1 MRRIAPVPLILALAM
16 AATTAAAVE
25 DIDARRDATVAEQER
40 IARDLAL
47 SDEREARLAGEVAAL
62 SKDIAGVSAALI
74 QAAKT
79 ENKLRDDVAVA
90 AERLAAID
98 VRVDAVRASLAARS
112 DVLAEV
118 LAALQRMG
126 LNPPPAL
133 LVRPEDALASVRS
146 AILLGAVV
154 PDLRLETDA
163 LLADLSELRSLADA
177 ERTERDKLASL
188 ALSQAEESRRLTMLL
203 DARKALLQRSEA
215 AIEEERHQQDLLAA
229 RATTLKDLLDN
240 IDALVAARARARDAA
255 NLPAPGTLLSATPF
269 AAMTGRLVLPVAGRL
284 ARRFGEMDG
293 AGAHALGDTVQTQ
306 SGAIV
311 TAPSDG
317 TVLFSGPFRSY
328 GQLLI
333 VDAGGGYHVVLAG
346 MANLSV
352 SPGQSVLA
360 GEPVGRMGETRLAG
374 AAALSGDKQMPALY
388 VEFRKDGKPVDPA
401 PWWVARHSGRLG
413 NDS

>member
-1 MRRIAPVPLILALAM
+1 LRAE
-16 AATTAAAVE
+16 TA
-25 DIDARRDATVAEQER
+25 
-40 IARDLAL
+40 
-47 SDEREARLAGEVAAL
+47 
-62 SKDIAGVSAALI
+62 
-74 QAAKT
+74 
-79 ENKLRDDVAVA
+79 
-90 AERLAAID
+90 
-98 VRVDAVRASLAARS
+98 
-112 DVLAEV
+112 
-118 LAALQRMG
+118 
-126 LNPPPAL
+126 
-133 LVRPEDALASVRS
+133 
-146 AILLGAVV
+146 
-154 PDLRLETDA
+154 A
-163 LLADLSELRSLADA
+163 LLADLSELRTLADA

-188 ALSQAEESRRLTMLL
+188 ALSQAEESRRLAMLL
-203 DARKALLQRSEA
+203 DARKTLMLRSEA

-240 IDALVAARARARDAA
+240 IDALVEARARARDAA

-269 AAMTGRLVLPVAGRL
+269 SAMTGRLALPVAGRL

-293 AGAHALGDTVQTQ
+293 AGAHSLGDTVQTQ

-360 GEPVGRMGETRLAG
+360 GEPVGRMGETRLAS
-374 AAALSGDKQMPALY
+374 AAALSGDKQMPVLY